1 MKNKIEKIIKEDYNN
16 SYSFKVDKNK
26 LYKNLNIDRNSIK
39 VNPFWKKLSY
49 GLIVT
54 SMILLCMLSIVTAWG
69 IKYIVLMN
77 TFEPEGT
84 SEEFI
89 EYTKDYDCETIKLH
103 LFLKPDSDFNLYI
116 HKGFNEN
123 NKIYYFY
130 YVIMIEDWE
139 VYIITDK
146 TEFLVHN
153 NSYGILDI
161 IEDSSDDILKFSLS
175 INGEIKNYILN

>member
-77 TFEPEGT
+77 TFETEGT
-84 SEEFI
+84 SEEFV
-89 EYTKDYDCETIKLH
+89 EYVDDFECTTLKLFT
-103 LFLKPDSDFNLYI
+103 LLKPSTDFNIYI
-116 HKGFNEN
+116 HKGYTRY

-130 YVIMIEDWE
+130 YVNTVLEGNI
-139 VYIITDK
+139 YIITDT

-161 IEDSSDDILKFSLS
+161 KEDSSDDILKFSLS
-175 INGEIKNYILN
+175 INGEIKNYLLN